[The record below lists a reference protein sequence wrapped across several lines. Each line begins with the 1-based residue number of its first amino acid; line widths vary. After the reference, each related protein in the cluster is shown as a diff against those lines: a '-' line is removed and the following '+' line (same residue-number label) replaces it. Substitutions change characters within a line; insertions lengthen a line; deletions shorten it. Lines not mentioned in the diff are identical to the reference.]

1 MRPYEWLLY
10 LISNIVPRRMS
21 RHMAKMLLWSGTH
34 EEPRQWMGSVITFSS
49 LCALVNF
56 LGLWVVY
63 EVTDPAVLLG
73 TSLLAATVVMFIFYS
88 LLYIRV
94 EDRSRRVEY
103 ALPDMLQMVAANMRA
118 GVTPIVALRMAAR
131 PEFGPL
137 EEEIKYATTKAL
149 GVESFTDALAG
160 IGETINSEVLERT
173 ISLFT
178 TSLRSGGNISALLE
192 LVAEEIRSAQELRR
206 ELIASTNMYIVFI
219 LFTMIIGMPL
229 LLSISIQFVT
239 MVEDLQSKQGT
250 QSILS
255 HELGLSISPPIS
267 ASFIGQ
273 ASYVLLILTAVL
285 ASMLVG
291 TIHDGSK
298 WYGLRFAPLFI
309 TASLIVFVLLREYIL
324 STLLGVLS

>member
-1 MRPYEWLLY
+1 MKPYEWMLY
-10 LISNIVPRRMS
+10 LVSNIVPRRMS
-21 RHMAKMLLWSGTH
+21 RHIAKMLLWSGTRD
-34 EEPRQWMGSVITFSS
+34 EPRQWMGSVVAFAFLTG
-49 LCALVNF
+49 LVNF
-56 LGLWVVY
+56 LALWIVY

-73 TSLLAATVVMFIFYS
+73 TSIFAASAIMFVFYS

-103 ALPDMLQMVAANMRA
+103 ALPDMLQMVAANIRA

-149 GVESFTDALAG
+149 GVESFTDAITG
-160 IGETINSEVLERT
+160 IGETINSDVLERT

-239 MVEDLQSKQGT
+239 MVEDLQAKQGT
-250 QSILS
+250 QSILA
-255 HELGLSISPPIS
+255 HDLGLSIAPPIS
-267 ASFIGQ
+267 GSFIGQ
-273 ASYVLLILTAVL
+273 AAIVSLILTAVL
-285 ASMLVG
+285 VSMLVG

-309 TASLIVFVLLREYIL
+309 TASLVVFVLLRAYVL
-324 STLLGVLS
+324 STLLGALS